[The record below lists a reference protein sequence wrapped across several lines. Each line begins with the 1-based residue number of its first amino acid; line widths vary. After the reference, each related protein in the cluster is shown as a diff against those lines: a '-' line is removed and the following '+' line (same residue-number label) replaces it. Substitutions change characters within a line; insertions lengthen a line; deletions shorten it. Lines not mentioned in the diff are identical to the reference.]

1 MKVQVRIASDA
12 QEFIRQ
18 RMLETMNRSVVSM
31 RQSGCSEESIQALVD
46 DTEQKIA
53 EVSIEVDDVFAA
65 LQQNF
70 NKVFN

>member
-1 MKVQVRIASDA
+1 MKIQCRSASDA
-12 QEFIRQ
+12 QDFIRE
-18 RMLETMNRSVVSM
+18 RMLATMRDSIRSM
-31 RQSGCSEESIQALVD
+31 ERSGCSQESIQALVE

-53 EVSIEVDDVFAA
+53 EVSIEVNDVFAA